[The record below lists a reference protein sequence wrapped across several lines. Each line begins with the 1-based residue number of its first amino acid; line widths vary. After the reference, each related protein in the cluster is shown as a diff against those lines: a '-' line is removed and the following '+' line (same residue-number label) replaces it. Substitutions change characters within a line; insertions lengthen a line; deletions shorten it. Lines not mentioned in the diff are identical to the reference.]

1 MTYGAFEILGAA
13 SGGDYGVTEKL
24 AKLTRTHTVYAV
36 FNDFRGGSEA
46 DYGFDRAYAV
56 KRAKT
61 LQDATKE
68 PHFVKKLPATL
79 WKKVER
85 KPNPTK
91 RTGIS
96 KTAYVKR
103 PSQATQSAPS
113 KRLVKRRKA
122 NVVGSGRFPNPSK
135 PKWAFD
141 AGDADKNIYSVHA
154 KHGKSYSKIAEF
166 KDYKKAVEYAEAYA
180 NAHEKQ
186 MKVTGNIGKA
196 GSRVKSG
203 TINRSW

>member
-1 MTYGAFEILGAA
+1 MAYGAFEILGAA

-61 LQDATKE
+61 LQDATHE
-68 PHFVKKLPATL
+68 SHFVKKLPATL
-79 WKKVER
+79 WKKVDR

-96 KTAYVKR
+96 KSTYIKR

-135 PKWAFD
+135 RDSFLYVVHV
-141 AGDADKNIYSVHA
+141 ADIQGNPVYDVA
-154 KHGKSYSKIAEF
+154 KFRE
-166 KDYKKAVEYAEAYA
+166 KKLAVEYAKAYA
-180 NAHEKQ
+180 HAHNQKMVVESK
-186 MKVTGNIGKA
+186 KL
-196 GSRVKSG
+196 
-203 TINRSW
+203 